1 MLKAKIVTFL
11 WQLVSHARG
20 RKLTC
25 TKEVLVPLC
34 CAPVYVCVATISA
47 NKLATSRPLVISWSE
62 LQWGCDKASDEVT
75 TVDLFHRNG
84 FEACCR
90 FTRKKSKYGCI
101 PRGSQVTSCWYPQSP
116 IGQLSWRHRC
126 NFDRCIS
133 RPTGVKSPLKWHNQ
147 PGQKLKDLRKS
158 KVQTTTTKVLNT
170 LLLISHQP
178 PALFSSVMCN
188 SP

>member
-25 TKEVLVPLC
+25 TKEVLVPLS

-133 RPTGVKSPLKWHNQ
+133 RPKGVKSPLKWHNQ

-158 KVQTTTTKVLNT
+158 KVQTTTTT
-170 LLLISHQP
+170 S
-178 PALFSSVMCN
+178 A
-188 SP
+188 

>member
-25 TKEVLVPLC
+25 TKEVLVPLS

-62 LQWGCDKASDEVT
+62 VATKRATKSRRSTCFTGMDLKHV
-75 TVDLFHRNG
+75 VDLRG
-84 FEACCR
+84 
-90 FTRKKSKYGCI
+90 KKANGCI
-101 PRGSQVTSCWYPQSP
+101 PRDSQVTSCWYPQSP

-126 NFDRCIS
+126 NFDWCIS

-170 LLLISHQP
+170 ILLISHQP